1 MSDALSLTCQVCVPQ
16 RADEPAAAERSP
28 VARDSPAPALHSP
41 VIHRLYTHCDTV
53 TLSHQVVLSLSLY
66 HLRQSLQHTSHRC
79 TCIVLLVHVY
89 FIDHPVYVSLNVHI
103 L

>member
-1 MSDALSLTCQVCVPQ
+1 MPQ

-53 TLSHQVVLSLSLY
+53 TLSHQVVLALSLSLSSSPVFAT
-66 HLRQSLQHTSHRC
+66 HITS
-79 TCIVLLVHVY
+79 VHVY
-89 FIDHPVYVSLNVHI
+89 SASSARLFY
-103 L
+103 